1 MSYCVYGVFAIL
13 CYTEWIT
20 LLVALVKALAGR
32 SMHKDKEKR
41 IEALIFADD
50 VSYVGESFQQLP
62 ICISPGRGRDCQT
75 PDTCP
80 TRERESEIS

>member
-62 ICISPGRGRDCQT
+62 ICISGRDCQT
-75 PDTCP
+75 PDTCQ